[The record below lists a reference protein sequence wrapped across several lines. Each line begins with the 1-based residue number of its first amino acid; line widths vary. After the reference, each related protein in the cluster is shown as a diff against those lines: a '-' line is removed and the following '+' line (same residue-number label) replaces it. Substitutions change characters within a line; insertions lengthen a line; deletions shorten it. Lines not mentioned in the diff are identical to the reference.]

1 LSEGPRLDECSALL
15 VDVVRT
21 DGAELQQVNTDASLP
36 LDELEVV
43 FAAAPRLQVLSA
55 GVSGQFHEL
64 LPVLRNEPP
73 YGPLRINELDVEAL
87 FDEYEPPDSDF
98 VRDLAAALAAHE
110 SLEGLLLSNANYPP
124 VLNALVEAAERRVSR
139 LTIWHCALDP
149 DFVPAL
155 VRVLQQGS
163 LTKLEV
169 SCPFFPHAPE
179 ESMPVLCAALRACP
193 RLAHLT
199 FQLNPY
205 YGHGATQRAVTEL
218 LNAVVSLPALNV
230 LNLSFSRFEDN
241 VAAGRAIGALLG
253 ANLPTLHTLGV
264 VACQLGDEGM
274 EPLLD
279 GLAANTHLRELDCHP
294 GNDVS
299 RAFLLRRME
308 PAVTAVQA
316 RAVRTAR

>member
-1 LSEGPRLDECSALL
+1 LL

-169 SCPFFPHAPE
+169 SCPFSRMHQR
-179 ESMPVLCAALRACP
+179 RAC
-193 RLAHLT
+193 
-199 FQLNPY
+199 QCC
-205 YGHGATQRAVTEL
+205 
-218 LNAVVSLPALNV
+218 AL
-230 LNLSFSRFEDN
+230 
-241 VAAGRAIGALLG
+241 
-253 ANLPTLHTLGV
+253 H
-264 VACQLGDEGM
+264 C
-274 EPLLD
+274 
-279 GLAANTHLRELDCHP
+279 
-294 GNDVS
+294 
-299 RAFLLRRME
+299 
-308 PAVTAVQA
+308 A
-316 RAVRTAR
+316 RAPGLRT

>member
-1 LSEGPRLDECSALL
+1 
-15 VDVVRT
+15 
-21 DGAELQQVNTDASLP
+21 
-36 LDELEVV
+36 
-43 FAAAPRLQVLSA
+43 
-55 GVSGQFHEL
+55 
-64 LPVLRNEPP
+64 
-73 YGPLRINELDVEAL
+73 
-87 FDEYEPPDSDF
+87 
-98 VRDLAAALAAHE
+98 
-110 SLEGLLLSNANYPP
+110 
-124 VLNALVEAAERRVSR
+124 
-139 LTIWHCALDP
+139 
-149 DFVPAL
+149 
-155 VRVLQQGS
+155 
-163 LTKLEV
+163 
-169 SCPFFPHAPE
+169 
-179 ESMPVLCAALRACP
+179 
-193 RLAHLT
+193 
-199 FQLNPY
+199 
-205 YGHGATQRAVTEL
+205 
-218 LNAVVSLPALNV
+218 LNV